1 MADAV
6 ISGWILDPDRQQ
18 AVEVHGQLRS
28 PRSALLEQLRGRRLR
43 YWAAGERAGVDTA
56 LDEGQ
61 MRVGR
66 RLATKLLHASRFVLS
81 SRPALAP
88 PRPPRPWTGPCW
100 PGWPGWSTRP
110 PPPSRPTSRARALEA
125 TEAFFWT
132 FCDHYLELV
141 KGRAYGEDGPAG
153 QASAVGSLRLALD
166 TLVRLFAPVLPFVTE
181 EVWSWWRDGS
191 IHRSPWPE
199 GGPLRAAT
207 GVERPSPLALEA
219 ATAVL
224 AEVRRA
230 KTAARRSLRTPV
242 RRVEVADR
250 PERVAILAEVAGDLR
265 RAGAIGD
272 LVLLE
277 PADTLTVRVDLGG

>member
-1 MADAV
+1 M
-6 ISGWILDPDRQQ
+6 L
-18 AVEVHGQLRS
+18 
-28 PRSALLEQLRGRRLR
+28 
-43 YWAAGERAGVDTA
+43 AGLAGVVDEATA
-56 LDEGQ
+56 AFE
-61 MRVGR
+61 
-66 RLATKLLHASRFVLS
+66 AYE
-81 SRPALAP
+81 P
-88 PRPPRPWTGPCW
+88 
-100 PGWPGWSTRP
+100 
-110 PPPSRPTSRARALEA
+110 ARALEA
-125 TEAFFWT
+125 AEAFFWT

-207 GVERPSPLALEA
+207 GVEWPSPLALEA

-250 PERVAILAEVAGDLR
+250 PERVAVLAEVAGDLR

-272 LVLLE
+272 LVLVE
-277 PADTLTVRVDLGG
+277 RAGPPRVTVDLGS

>member
-1 MADAV
+1 
-6 ISGWILDPDRQQ
+6 
-18 AVEVHGQLRS
+18 
-28 PRSALLEQLRGRRLR
+28 
-43 YWAAGERAGVDTA
+43 
-56 LDEGQ
+56 
-61 MRVGR
+61 
-66 RLATKLLHASRFVLS
+66 
-81 SRPALAP
+81 
-88 PRPPRPWTGPCW
+88 
-100 PGWPGWSTRP
+100 
-110 PPPSRPTSRARALEA
+110 
-125 TEAFFWT
+125 
-132 FCDHYLELV
+132 
-141 KGRAYGEDGPAG
+141 
-153 QASAVGSLRLALD
+153 
-166 TLVRLFAPVLPFVTE
+166 VLPFVTE

-199 GGPLRAAT
+199 GGPLRAAA
-207 GVERPSPLALEA
+207 GVEWPSPLALEA

-250 PERVAILAEVAGDLR
+250 PERVAVLAEVAGDLR